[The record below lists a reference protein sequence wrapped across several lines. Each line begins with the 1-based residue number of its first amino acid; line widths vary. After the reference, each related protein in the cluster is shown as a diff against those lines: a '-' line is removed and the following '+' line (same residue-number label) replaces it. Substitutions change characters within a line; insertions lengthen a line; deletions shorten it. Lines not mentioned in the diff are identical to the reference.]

1 MMESIDIQKLV
12 LDAKNGDQQAF
23 TNLVNIYSER
33 IYNLGLRILRNQDD
47 AADILQ
53 ETFVAAYNKLSTFD
67 GRSNFFT
74 WLYRI
79 ATNFALM
86 KLRKEKRVVLAD
98 SQIET
103 QFDRPEQMT
112 LHEWRDLPLKNM
124 LNNEFKKHLDDAL
137 NELPEIYKSVFILR
151 DLENMSIKEA
161 SKILNITES
170 NVKIRLKRARMYLRE
185 NLAHYMEEYSGET
198 LQQ

>member
-1 MMESIDIQKLV
+1 
-12 LDAKNGDQQAF
+12 
-23 TNLVNIYSER
+23 VNIYSER

-47 AADILQ
+47 AADVLQ
-53 ETFVAAYNKLSTFD
+53 ETFVAAYSKLETFD

-86 KLRKEKRVVLAD
+86 KLRKEKKVVLAD
-98 SQIET
+98 AQLESN
-103 QFDRPEQMT
+103 FDRPDEMT

-124 LNNEFKKHLDDAL
+124 LNREFKKHLEEAL

-151 DLENMSIKEA
+151 DIENMSIKETG
-161 SKILNITES
+161 KVLNITES

-185 NLAHYMEEYSGET
+185 NLAHYMDEY
-198 LQQ
+198 LQEAQ